1 MKKILSIILALLLIT
16 APAFSA
22 VPVDPAYSGV
32 SITDTATTHSKCRAV
47 WIGTS
52 QDLEFYMN
60 GAWVVFK
67 GASAGSIIPVQATG
81 ARIDSGD
88 AAPAAGDVVF
98 LY

>member
-1 MKKILSIILALLLIT
+1 MKKFLLSLLLTVVFI
-16 APAFSA
+16 APVFAA
-22 VPVDPAYSGV
+22 VPVDPAYNGV
-32 SITDTATTHSKCRAV
+32 SITNANTTNSKCRAV
-47 WIGTS
+47 WIGTT

-88 AAPAAGDVVF
+88 AAPSAGDVVF